1 MDDPLSSSSPAKPA
15 ATSAPTQ
22 TPSGSYGSV
31 VIRPAN
37 SDEKLLGVVMHALC
51 LIGLPIIGPLIVWL
65 MKKDQSTYLD
75 AQGRELMNFQISLLL
90 YFFISFLLVFVI
102 VGVPLLFVLGFGSLI
117 LTIIGLVKAADGQL
131 YRFPLTIRLL

>member
-1 MDDPLSSSSPAKPA
+1 
-15 ATSAPTQ
+15 
-22 TPSGSYGSV
+22 
-31 VIRPAN
+31 
-37 SDEKLLGVVMHALC
+37 MHALC